1 MRKGRTRLPLVRAE
15 PGAPSVKVKI
25 VRILTSESI
34 ALSVGVAF
42 YGVGFLQER
51 KPFSLLSLFRCSGFR
66 ESLTQFHMVPKE
78 ILGLSGKPVP
88 P

>member
-34 ALSVGVAF
+34 ALSVGVDS
-42 YGVGFLQER
+42 
-51 KPFSLLSLFRCSGFR
+51 PSLFCLRRSSSSCST
-66 ESLTQFHMVPKE
+66 SISSCKCKE
-78 ILGLSGKPVP
+78 ERAPLRRKCKKFIRN
-88 P
+88 

>member
-34 ALSVGVAF
+34 ATRA
-42 YGVGFLQER
+42 
-51 KPFSLLSLFRCSGFR
+51 LSL
-66 ESLTQFHMVPKE
+66 
-78 ILGLSGKPVP
+78 GKN
-88 P
+88 

>member
-34 ALSVGVAF
+34 ATRALSLGKEELDKKKESVKKAIIEDVKLLEWQG
-42 YGVGFLQER
+42 ER
-51 KPFSLLSLFRCSGFR
+51 K
-66 ESLTQFHMVPKE
+66 
-78 ILGLSGKPVP
+78 
-88 P
+88 